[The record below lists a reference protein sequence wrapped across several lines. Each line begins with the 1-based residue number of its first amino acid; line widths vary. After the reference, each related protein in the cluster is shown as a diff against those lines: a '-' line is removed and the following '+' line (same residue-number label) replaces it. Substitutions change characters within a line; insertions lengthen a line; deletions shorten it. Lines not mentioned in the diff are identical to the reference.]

1 MNSLMLA
8 TYVLKLQAAEKA
20 RMNQHAMADGKR
32 RLGPRPETLLAISV
46 VVFGVI
52 AAFAPV
58 A

>member
-8 TYVLKLQAAEKA
+8 TYVMKIQLD
-20 RMNQHAMADGKR
+20 ADAKR
-32 RLGPRPETLLAISV
+32 RRKAIGGRLGMAAVEAWLAIAV
-46 VVFGVI
+46 ITFGMI